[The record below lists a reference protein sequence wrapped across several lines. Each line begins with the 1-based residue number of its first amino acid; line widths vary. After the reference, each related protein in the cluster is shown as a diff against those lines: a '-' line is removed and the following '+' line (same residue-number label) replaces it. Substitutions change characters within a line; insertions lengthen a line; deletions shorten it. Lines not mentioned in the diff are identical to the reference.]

1 MTTRQNKRL
10 PIRRRELNNQ
20 EKGYLSIIISC
31 VLFTIICID
40 FWVRMR
46 LDINFIQY
54 TPIIQYDFSLL
65 MEKYAFYGVIIS
77 MQIGWTYLYGDIEK
91 DFNKIMAITF
101 ILLALM
107 DMQGVINLVKFINS
121 SFYILKDMII

>member
-1 MTTRQNKRL
+1 M
-10 PIRRRELNNQ
+10 IILNNQ

-31 VLFTIICID
+31 SLFVIICID

-54 TPIIQYDFSLL
+54 TPMIKYDFSLL
-65 MEKYAFYGVIIS
+65 IEKYMFYGVIIF

-91 DFNKIMAITF
+91 DFNKIIFISFLLF
-101 ILLALM
+101 ILM
-107 DMQGVINLVKFINS
+107 DIRGLFNLLELLGATI
-121 SFYILKDMII
+121 

>member
-1 MTTRQNKRL
+1 
-10 PIRRRELNNQ
+10 
-20 EKGYLSIIISC
+20 
-31 VLFTIICID
+31 
-40 FWVRMR
+40 
-46 LDINFIQY
+46 
-54 TPIIQYDFSLL
+54 